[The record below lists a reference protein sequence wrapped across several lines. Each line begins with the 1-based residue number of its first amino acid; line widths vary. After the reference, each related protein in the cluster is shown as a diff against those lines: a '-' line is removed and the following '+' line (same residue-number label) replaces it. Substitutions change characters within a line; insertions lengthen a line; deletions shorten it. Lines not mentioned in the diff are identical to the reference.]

1 MSTIGENLPRAPA
14 IKERLSNGRLIPYL
28 LVGPTILV
36 VFLVTIGP
44 LLWSLW
50 LSFTR
55 WKPGSIAFQN
65 PEFTGV
71 ENFVWLVTN
80 ERFIASV
87 VNFAYYG
94 GVGVLLQVA
103 LGTLLALALYNHV
116 ENRVLRVGLLTLFTV
131 PMMYAPLV
139 AGRIWQL
146 LFLPGGGVVN
156 GLLGTV
162 GLTGV
167 GWLNS
172 RWLGLTSI
180 MIADTWQWVGLP
192 LLIVYGGRAS
202 LSESMYEAARVD
214 GASRWMTFRRITF
227 PQLRNLIVIAG
238 LLRLMDAYKFFD
250 KLFIMTGGGP
260 GTATEL
266 PTYFAYLVG
275 FQNFN
280 IGQAAALT
288 WVLGL
293 GSVVTLFLF
302 WRYMSTVQGGT
313 N

>member
-1 MSTIGENLPRAPA
+1 VGGGSTG
-14 IKERLSNGRLIPYL
+14 
-28 LVGPTILV
+28 
-36 VFLVTIGP
+36 
-44 LLWSLW
+44 
-50 LSFTR
+50 
-55 WKPGSIAFQN
+55 
-65 PEFTGV
+65 TGV
-71 ENFVWLVTN
+71 A
-80 ERFIASV
+80 RD
-87 VNFAYYG
+87 
-94 GVGVLLQVA
+94 
-103 LGTLLALALYNHV
+103 LALRGLDVTLVEKGNLTHGTTGRMHGLLHSGGRYAVSDRASAEECIV

-238 LLRLMDAYKFFD
+238 LLRFMDAYKFFD